1 MKRYVWYGV
10 LCVFILPVMAPGQ
23 DTTHLKKIDQ
33 IKHSKITKQVVGTI
47 TRTPPADTVI
57 TVKSEDSFL
66 PYEGKIIRKIIVNRI
81 GFDRTVQD
89 TTRRFR
95 SAVAHLANRL
105 HNDTKEWVIRENI
118 FLREGKPFNPYRA
131 ADNERYLRD
140 LDFILDSK
148 IFVAPISEES
158 DSIDLLVMTRDVFS
172 LGITF
177 SPRGIADY
185 RFRMQ
190 EANLAGMGQRVQVS
204 GVYNTDRNPTTGY
217 EFLYRKTNLFGSF
230 VNATAGYSEI
240 NTGRSVGNENESAYF
255 FRLDRPLFH
264 PFVRW
269 AGAAE
274 ISRNWS
280 ANTTRKDDADFK
292 KYEYLIH
299 DVWAGYSFGFNK
311 LPNSL
316 TENRNRRFIA
326 VRAFEERF
334 LKNPENISFNDQ
346 LIYSNRTTFLGQLTF
361 FKQDFYKTNYVLG
374 FGRTED
380 VPYGY
385 RLAFT
390 GGWERELGKERF
402 YSGAELTLS
411 TVNKD
416 GTFYTYTLKLG
427 NYWSEALIEDAQAQF
442 EISRNSR
449 LYFLGKVKIRHQAEL
464 NFASQINAGHKRL
477 LDIRD
482 GNGIHGFR
490 PDSLWGAQR
499 LVFRTETVWFTPL
512 KLAGFHFAPVTR
524 VDLAYLAKANR
535 VLFQKQNF
543 YSGFSAAL
551 RARNEN
557 LIFNTVEA
565 RVYYYPKTIEALE
578 PFRFEFRTNLRIKY
592 PTNLITAPATVYD
605 P

>member
-1 MKRYVWYGV
+1 MKTGV
-10 LCVFILPVMAPGQ
+10 LGLMGLIVLSISATAQ
-23 DTTHLKKIDQ
+23 DTARVKKIEQ
-33 IKHSKITKQVVGTI
+33 LKQGKVTRQVVEAI
-47 TRTPPADTVI
+47 SRTPKADTVI
-57 TVKSEDSFL
+57 TIKSEDAFL
-66 PYEGKIIRKIIVNRI
+66 PYEGKIIRHIHINRI

-95 SAVAHLANRL
+95 SSIARMANRL
-105 HNDTKEWVIRENI
+105 HNDTKEWVVRENI

-131 ADNERYLRD
+131 ADNERFLRD

-148 IFVAPISEES
+148 IFVSPISENS
-158 DSIDLLVMTRDVFS
+158 DSVDLLVMTRDVFS
-172 LGITF
+172 LGASF
-177 SPRGIADY
+177 SPRGITEH
-185 RFRMQ
+185 RFRLQ
-190 EANLAGMGQRVQVS
+190 EANLGGMGQRLQLS
-204 GVYNTDRNPTTGY
+204 GVYDADRNPTTGFEY
-217 EFLYRKTNLFGSF
+217 LYRKTNLFRSF
-230 VNATAGYSEI
+230 VNATASYTEI

-280 ANTTRKDDADFK
+280 TNINHKESSEFAR
-292 KYEYLIH
+292 YEYLIH
-299 DVWAGYSFGFNK
+299 DAWAGYSFGFKK

-316 TENRNRRFIA
+316 AENRNRRFIA

-334 LKNPENISFNDQ
+334 LKKPENISVNDQ
-346 LIYSNRTTFLGQLTF
+346 LLYSDRTTFLTQLTF

-385 RLAFT
+385 RLSFT
-390 GGWERELGKERF
+390 SGWENEFHKKRI
-402 YSGAELTLS
+402 YTGAELNLS
-411 TVNKD
+411 TVNKM
-416 GTFYTYTLKLG
+416 GTFYTYNVKLG
-427 NYWSEALIEDAQAQF
+427 NYWSNELIEDGLAQF
-442 EISRNSR
+442 GISRFSR
-449 LYFLGKVKIRHQAEL
+449 IYFMGKTKIRHQAEI
-464 NFASQINAGHKRL
+464 NYAAQINRGQKRT

-482 GNGIHGFR
+482 ANGIQGFR
-490 PDSLWGAQR
+490 PDSLQGSQR
-499 LVFRTETVWFTPL
+499 LYFRTETVVFTPW

-524 VDLAYLAKANR
+524 IDLAYLARENR
-535 VLFQKQNF
+535 ALFQKQNF

-557 LIFNTVEA
+557 LIFNTIEA
-565 RVYYYPKTIEALE
+565 RVYFYPKTVEALD
-578 PFRFEFRTNLRIKY
+578 PWRFEFRANLRIKY

>member
-1 MKRYVWYGV
+1 MKTGV
-10 LCVFILPVMAPGQ
+10 FSLMCLMLSISATAQ
-23 DTTHLKKIDQ
+23 DTTRVKKIDQ
-33 IKHSKITKQVVGTI
+33 LKQSKVTKQVVDAI
-47 TRTPPADTVI
+47 SRTPPADTVI
-57 TVKSEDSFL
+57 TIKSVDAFM
-66 PYEGKIIRKIIVNRI
+66 PYEGKVIRHIHINRI

-95 SAVAHLANRL
+95 SSIARIANRL
-105 HNDTKEWVIRENI
+105 HNDTKEWVVRENI

-148 IFVAPISEES
+148 IFVAPISEGS

-172 LGITF
+172 LGASF
-177 SPRGIADY
+177 SPRDITEH
-185 RFRMQ
+185 RFRIQ
-190 EANLAGMGQRVQVS
+190 EANLGGMGQRLQVA
-204 GVYNTDRNPTTGY
+204 GVYDAERNPTTGY

-230 VNATAGYSEI
+230 VNATAGYTEI
-240 NTGRSVGNENESAYF
+240 NTARSVGNENESAYF

-280 ANTTRKDDADFK
+280 TNTTRKETDFV

-299 DVWAGYSFGFNK
+299 DAWAGYSFGFKK
-311 LPNSL
+311 LPGSL
-316 TENRNRRFIA
+316 EENRNRRFIA

-334 LKNPENISFNDQ
+334 LKKPEDISEVDQ
-346 LIYSNRTTFLGQLTF
+346 LTYSNRATFLGQLTF

-385 RLAFT
+385 RLSFT
-390 GGWERELGKERF
+390 GGWENELNQKRI
-402 YSGAELTLS
+402 YTGAELNLS
-411 TVNKD
+411 TVNEN
-416 GTFYTYTLKLG
+416 GTFYTYSVKLG
-427 NYWSEALIEDAQAQF
+427 NYWSKELIEDGLAQF
-442 EISRNSR
+442 GVSRYSR
-449 LYFLGKVKIRHQAEL
+449 IYFMGKTKIRHQAEI
-464 NFASQINAGHKRL
+464 NFASQINREQKRL

-482 GNGIHGFR
+482 ANGIQGFR
-490 PDSLWGAQR
+490 PDSLQGAQR
-499 LVFRTETVWFTPL
+499 LYFRTETVLFTPW
-512 KLAGFHFAPVTR
+512 KLAGFHFAPVAR
-524 VDLAYLAKANR
+524 IDLTYLAKENAA
-535 VLFQKQNF
+535 LFQKQNF
-543 YSGFSAAL
+543 YSGISAAM

-557 LIFNTVEA
+557 LIFNTIEA
-565 RVYYYPKTIEALE
+565 RVFYYPKTVEDLE
-578 PFRFEFRTNLRIKY
+578 PWRFEFRANLRIKY

>member
-1 MKRYVWYGV
+1 MNWGVWV
-10 LCVFILPVMAPGQ
+10 CVICFLLLPNMLAGQ
-23 DTTHLKKIDQ
+23 DTTRVKKIDQ
-33 IKHSKITKQVVGTI
+33 LKQSKVTKQVVDAI
-47 TRTPPADTVI
+47 SRTPPSDTVI
-57 TVKSEDSFL
+57 TIKSEDAFM
-66 PYEGKIIRKIIVNRI
+66 PYEGKIVRHIIINRI
-81 GFDRTVQD
+81 GFDRTIQD

-95 SAVAHLANRL
+95 STVARVANRL
-105 HNDTKEWVIRENI
+105 HNDTKERVIRENI

-148 IFVAPISEES
+148 IFVSPISEDS

-172 LGITF
+172 LGASF
-177 SPRGIADY
+177 SPRGPTEY
-185 RFRMQ
+185 RFRVQ
-190 EANLAGMGQRVQVS
+190 EANLGGMGQRLQVS
-204 GVYNTDRNPTTGY
+204 GVFDAERNPTAGY
-217 EFLYRKTNLFGSF
+217 EYLYRKTNLFGSF
-230 VNATAGYSEI
+230 VNATAGYTEL

-280 ANTTRKDDADFK
+280 TNTTNKEGSDFS

-299 DVWAGYSFGFNK
+299 DAWAGYSFGFKK

-316 TENRNRRFIA
+316 DENRNRKFIA

-334 LKNPENISFNDQ
+334 LKRPEIILVNDR
-346 LIYSNRTTFLGQLTF
+346 LTYSDRVTLLGQLTF

-385 RLAFT
+385 RVSFT
-390 GGWERELGKERF
+390 GGWERELGKERP
-402 YSGAELTLS
+402 YTGAELNWS
-411 TVNKD
+411 TVNKN
-416 GTFYTYTLKLG
+416 GTFYTYVVKLG
-427 NYWSEALIEDAQAQF
+427 NYWSEEVIEDAMAQF
-442 EISRNSR
+442 GISRYSR
-449 LYFLGKVKIRHQAEL
+449 IYLLGKTKIRHQAEI
-464 NFASQINAGHKRL
+464 NFASQIKHSQKRL

-482 GNGIHGFR
+482 ANGIQGFR
-490 PDSLWGAQR
+490 PDSLLGTTR
-499 LVFRTETVWFTPL
+499 LAFRSETVLFTPW

-524 VDLAYLAKANR
+524 IDLAYLAKENQT
-535 VLFQKQNF
+535 LFRKQNF
-543 YSGFSAAL
+543 FSGFSAAL

-565 RVYYYPKTIEALE
+565 RVYYYPRTVEVLE
-578 PFRFEFRTNLRIKY
+578 PWRFEFRANLRIKY

>member
-1 MKRYVWYGV
+1 MKIGV
-10 LCVFILPVMAPGQ
+10 FVLSLLLLVVAATAQ
-23 DTTHLKKIDQ
+23 DTTRVKKIDQ
-33 IKHSKITKQVVGTI
+33 LKQSKVTKQVVGAI
-47 TRTPPADTVI
+47 SRTPKADTVI
-57 TVKSEDSFL
+57 TIKSEDAFL
-66 PYEGKIIRKIIVNRI
+66 PYEGKIIRHIHINRI

-95 SAVAHLANRL
+95 SSIARIANRL
-105 HNDTKEWVIRENI
+105 HNDTKEWVVRENI

-148 IFVAPISEES
+148 IFVSPISENS

-172 LGITF
+172 LGASL
-177 SPRGIADY
+177 SPRGITEH
-185 RFRMQ
+185 RFRIQ
-190 EANLAGMGQRVQVS
+190 EANLGGMGQRLQVA
-204 GVYNTDRNPTTGY
+204 GVYDAERNPSTGY
-217 EFLYRKTNLFGSF
+217 EYLYRKTNLFGSF
-230 VNATAGYSEI
+230 VNATAGYTEI

-255 FRLDRPLFH
+255 VRLDRPLFH

-280 ANTTRKDDADFK
+280 TNTTRKESSEFA

-299 DVWAGYSFGFNK
+299 DAWAGYSFGFKK

-316 TENRNRRFIA
+316 AENRNRRFIA

-334 LKNPENISFNDQ
+334 IKKPENISMVDQ
-346 LIYSNRTTFLGQLTF
+346 LTYSNRTTFLGQLTF

-385 RLAFT
+385 RLSFT
-390 GGWERELGKERF
+390 SGWENELNQKRI
-402 YSGAELTLS
+402 YTGAELNLS
-411 TVNKD
+411 TVNEN
-416 GTFYTYTLKLG
+416 GTFYTYSIKLG
-427 NYWSEALIEDAQAQF
+427 NYWNKELIEDGLAQF
-442 EISRNSR
+442 GISRYSR
-449 LYFLGKVKIRHQAEL
+449 IYFMGKTKIRHQAEI
-464 NFASQINAGHKRL
+464 NFASQINRGQKRL

-482 GNGIHGFR
+482 ANGIQGFR
-490 PDSLWGAQR
+490 PDSLQGAQR
-499 LVFRTETVWFTPL
+499 LYLRTETVLFTPW

-524 VDLAYLAKANR
+524 IDLAYLAKENSA
-535 VLFQKQNF
+535 LFRKQNF

-557 LIFNTVEA
+557 LIFNTIEA
-565 RVYYYPKTIEALE
+565 RAYYYPKTVEALQ
-578 PFRFEFRTNLRIKY
+578 PWRFEFRANLRIKY

>member
-1 MKRYVWYGV
+1 MEMGV
-10 LCVFILPVMAPGQ
+10 RIGFVFFLWLPIILFGQ
-23 DTTHLKKIDQ
+23 DTTRTKKIDQ
-33 IKHSKITKQVVGTI
+33 LKQNKVTKQVVGAI
-47 TRTPPADTVI
+47 SRTPKADTVI
-57 TVKSEDSFL
+57 TIKSEDAFL
-66 PYEGKIIRKIIVNRI
+66 PYEGKIIRHIIVNRI

-95 SAVAHLANRL
+95 SSVARLANRL
-105 HNDTKEWVIRENI
+105 HNDTKEWVVRENI

-148 IFVAPISEES
+148 IFVAPISEDS

-172 LGITF
+172 LGASV
-177 SPRGIADY
+177 SPRGITEH
-185 RFRMQ
+185 RFRIQ
-190 EANLAGMGQRVQVS
+190 EANLGGMGQRLQVS
-204 GVYNTDRNPTTGY
+204 GVYDAERNPTAGY
-217 EFLYRKTNLFGSF
+217 EYLYSKTNLFGSF
-230 VNATAGYSEI
+230 VNASAGYTEL

-280 ANTTRKDDADFK
+280 TNTMNKEGSDFA

-299 DVWAGYSFGFNK
+299 DAWAGYSFGFKK
-311 LPNSL
+311 LPNTL
-316 TENRNRRFIA
+316 AENRNRRFIA
-326 VRAFEERF
+326 MRAFEERF
-334 LKNPENISFNDQ
+334 LKKPEIVSDYDR
-346 LIYSNRTTFLGQLTF
+346 LVYSNRTTFLTQLTF

-385 RLAFT
+385 RLSFT
-390 GGWERELGKERF
+390 GGWENELDKKRI
-402 YSGAELTLS
+402 YTGAELNLS
-411 TVNKD
+411 TVNET
-416 GTFYTYTLKLG
+416 GTFYTYTVKLG
-427 NYWSEALIEDAQAQF
+427 NYWSKELIEDGLAQF
-442 EISRNSR
+442 GVSRYSR
-449 LYFLGKVKIRHQAEL
+449 LYFLGKTKIRHQAEI
-464 NFASQINAGHKRL
+464 NFATQVNRGQKRL

-482 GNGIHGFR
+482 ANGIQGFR

-499 LVFRTETVWFTPL
+499 LFFRTETVVFTPW
-512 KLAGFHFAPVTR
+512 KLAGFHFAPVGR
-524 VDLAYLAKANR
+524 IDLAYLAKENIA
-535 VLFQKQNF
+535 LLQKQNF

-557 LIFNTVEA
+557 LIFNTIEA
-565 RVYYYPKTIEALE
+565 RAYYYPTTVEGLE
-578 PFRFEFRTNLRIKY
+578 PWRFEFRTNLRIKY
-592 PTNLITAPATVYD
+592 PTSLITAPATVYD

>member
-1 MKRYVWYGV
+1 MNRAACIG
-10 LCVFILPVMAPGQ
+10 FISLFLLPIMLHSQ
-23 DTTHLKKIDQ
+23 DTTRTKKIDQ
-33 IKHSKITKQVVGTI
+33 LKQSKVTKQVVGVI
-47 TRTPPADTVI
+47 SRTPPTDTVVTI
-57 TVKSEDSFL
+57 KSEDAFL
-66 PYEGKIIRKIIVNRI
+66 PYEGKIIRHIIINRI

-95 SAVAHLANRL
+95 SSVARLANRL

-148 IFVAPISEES
+148 IFVSPLSEES

-172 LGITF
+172 LGASF
-177 SPRGIADY
+177 SPRGVTEY
-185 RFRMQ
+185 RFRVE
-190 EANLAGMGQRVQVS
+190 EANLGGIGQRLQVS
-204 GVYNTDRNPTTGY
+204 SVYDRERNPNAGY
-217 EFLYRKTNLFGSF
+217 EYLYRKTNLFGSF
-230 VNATAGYSEI
+230 VNATAGYTEI

-280 ANTTRKDDADFK
+280 TNTTRKEGSDFA

-299 DVWAGYSFGFNK
+299 DAWAGYSFGHKK

-316 TENRNRRFIA
+316 AENRNRRFIA

-334 LKNPENISFNDQ
+334 LKKPESISINDQ
-346 LIYSNRTTFLGQLTF
+346 LIYSDRTTFLGQLTF
-361 FKQDFYKTNYVLG
+361 FKQDFYKTNYVVG

-385 RLAFT
+385 KISFT
-390 GGWERELGKERF
+390 GGWERELNKERL
-402 YSGAELTLS
+402 YSGAELNLS
-411 TVNKD
+411 TVNEN
-416 GTFYTYTLKLG
+416 GTFYTYSVKLG
-427 NYWSEALIEDAQAQF
+427 NYWSEELIEDALAQF
-442 EISRNSR
+442 GINRYSR
-449 LYFLGKVKIRHQAEL
+449 LYFLGKSKIRHQAEI
-464 NFASQINAGHKRL
+464 NFASQINRGHKRL
-477 LDIRD
+477 LDLRD
-482 GNGIHGFR
+482 ANGIQGFR
-490 PDSLWGAQR
+490 ADSLLGAQR
-499 LVFRTETVWFTPL
+499 LFFRTETVVFLPL
-512 KLAGFHFAPVTR
+512 KLAGFHFAPVAR
-524 VDLAYLAKANR
+524 VDLAYLAKENSA
-535 VLFQKQNF
+535 LFQKQNF

-565 RVYYYPKTIEALE
+565 RVYYYPRTVEALE
-578 PFRFEFRTNLRIKY
+578 PWRFEFRANLRIKY
-592 PTNLITAPATVYD
+592 PTNLVTAPATVYD

>member
-1 MKRYVWYGV
+1 MKTGV
-10 LCVFILPVMAPGQ
+10 FSLMCLIVLSIAATAQ
-23 DTTHLKKIDQ
+23 DTTQLKKIDQ
-33 IKHSKITKQVVGTI
+33 LKQSKVTKQVVGAI
-47 TRTPPADTVI
+47 TRTPKADTVI
-57 TVKSEDSFL
+57 TIKSEDAFL
-66 PYEGKIIRKIIVNRI
+66 PYEGKIIRHIQINRI

-95 SAVAHLANRL
+95 SSVARIANRL
-105 HNDTKEWVIRENI
+105 HNNTKEWVVQENI

-148 IFVAPISEES
+148 IFVLPISENS
-158 DSIDLLVMTRDVFS
+158 DSIDLLVITRDVFS
-172 LGITF
+172 LGASF
-177 SPRGIADY
+177 SPRNITEH
-185 RFRMQ
+185 RFRLQ
-190 EANLAGMGQRVQVS
+190 EANLGGMGQRLQVA
-204 GVYNTDRNPTTGY
+204 GVYDANRNPTIDY
-217 EFLYRKTNLFGSF
+217 EYLYRKINLFGSF
-230 VNATAGYSEI
+230 VNATAGYTEI

-280 ANTTRKDDADFK
+280 TNTMRKEADFAR
-292 KYEYLIH
+292 YEYLIH
-299 DVWAGYSFGFNK
+299 DAWAGYSFGLKK
-311 LPNSL
+311 LPNAL
-316 TENRNRRFIA
+316 AENRNRRFIA

-334 LKNPENISFNDQ
+334 LKKPENISTFDQ
-346 LIYSNRTTFLGQLTF
+346 LTYSNRTTFLGQLTF
-361 FKQDFYKTNYVLG
+361 FKQDFFKTNYVLG

-385 RLAFT
+385 RLSFT
-390 GGWERELGKERF
+390 GGWENELHKKRI
-402 YSGAELTLS
+402 YTGAELNLS
-411 TVNKD
+411 TVNEN
-416 GTFYTYTLKLG
+416 GTFYTYSVKLG
-427 NYWSEALIEDAQAQF
+427 NYWSKELIEDGLAQF
-442 EISRNSR
+442 GISRYSR
-449 LYFLGKVKIRHQAEL
+449 IYFMGNTKIRHQAEI
-464 NFASQINAGHKRL
+464 NFASQINRGQKRL

-482 GNGIHGFR
+482 VNGIQGFR

-499 LVFRTETVWFTPL
+499 LYFRTETVLFTPW
-512 KLAGFHFAPVTR
+512 KLAGFRFAPVTR
-524 VDLAYLAKANR
+524 IDLAYLAKESR
-535 VLFQKQNF
+535 SLLQKQNF

-578 PFRFEFRTNLRIKY
+578 PWRFEFRSNLRIKY
-592 PTNLITAPATVYD
+592 PTNLIAAPATVYD